1 MSKKKNSNQNKG
13 PQGNKKPIATPKKE
27 QKAKAEKI
35 WDEASG
41 AGAGLSG
48 FWANSTLHKWAIF
61 LFAFLL
67 YANAIPNG
75 YAVDDSIVIERNEFT
90 KKGMKGM
97 KGIWTED
104 TFTGFFGGKRNLVS
118 GGRYRP
124 FTVAMFAL
132 ENQIFGEVVTN
143 KGQNPV
149 VRNINTKAINKDRIL
164 KSLGNPEHKILKEYS
179 DSISMNVT
187 IVQGKPI
194 PDKDG
199 DINYQGNPQ
208 VSHAINGLF
217 FALLCMLLY
226 IWILQ
231 MFDPKKEGKFMAVF
245 VAFSDA
251 ILFAAHPL
259 HVEAVANI
267 KGRDEIMVT
276 LGSILA
282 TYWAMKSINNERW
295 LLYMGGATLVF
306 FMALFCKESAI
317 PFLAII
323 PLALYFFTKADL
335 TTIAIRTLP
344 FVVAVG
350 IFWVGIRNPILDL
363 GSKGAPA
370 PEFMNDPFMS
380 LEDQTN
386 GTRAYVSWD
395 DKEKCP
401 GCSSKKYG
409 TIMYTWVEYLRL
421 LAIPHP
427 LTNDYY
433 PKYIRA
439 VETSKLET
447 KGYTLEDVDGRKRFY
462 KDNIPTL
469 SSPKVLLS
477 IFLHLGMAALAL
489 FGLLRRKP
497 YAFAL
502 IFYAATFSVVSN
514 LFFPIGTNMAER
526 FMFMPSVGFSLI
538 CALGLVELAKLT
550 NPKNKEGLQAHAMA
564 VPLAVFIG
572 VTALYSIKT
581 FIRNFDWKSDY
592 TLFTRD
598 MAVSTTSAKLNNAVS
613 GVLQEQVNKTESA
626 IEKEQILIRA
636 LRHSKNAIE
645 LHPTYNNA
653 WLLYGNANVML
664 GNIRDQGGKLDEA
677 LAFYNESIKAYNEV
691 NRLRPDHADVPVNL
705 TVAYRDLGKLL
716 GQKMGRLP
724 EAIQA
729 FEASNKWAKG
739 RDIEVLRLMGVA
751 YGISNNH
758 QKAIESFNQALAVL
772 PDNAA
777 VLFNLEVAY
786 QQLAAM
792 AANDPAKQQEYMTK
806 ALEYQQKWKAID
818 PNYDPRAGQ

>member
-1 MSKKKNSNQNKG
+1 
-13 PQGNKKPIATPKKE
+13 
-27 QKAKAEKI
+27 
-35 WDEASG
+35 
-41 AGAGLSG
+41 
-48 FWANSTLHKWAIF
+48 
-61 LFAFLL
+61 
-67 YANAIPNG
+67 
-75 YAVDDSIVIERNEFT
+75 
-90 KKGMKGM
+90 
-97 KGIWTED
+97 
-104 TFTGFFGGKRNLVS
+104 
-118 GGRYRP
+118 
-124 FTVAMFAL
+124 
-132 ENQIFGEVVTN
+132 
-143 KGQNPV
+143 
-149 VRNINTKAINKDRIL
+149 
-164 KSLGNPEHKILKEYS
+164 
-179 DSISMNVT
+179 MNVT

-199 DINYQGNPQ
+199 DINYQGNASI
-208 VSHAINGLF
+208 SHAINGIF

-231 MFDPKKEGKFMAVF
+231 MFDPKREGNFTAIF
-245 VAFSDA
+245 IAFTAA

-276 LGSILA
+276 LGSLLA
-282 TYWAMKSINNERW
+282 TYWAMKSINSERW
-295 LLYMGGATLVF
+295 LLYMGGAVAVF

-323 PLALYFFTKADL
+323 PLALYFFTKADMA
-335 TTIAIRTLP
+335 TIALRTLP

-350 IFWVGIRNPILDL
+350 IFWVGIRNPILNLDDNSS
-363 GSKGAPA
+363 GFKFFNSSINKPA

-380 LEDQTN
+380 LEDQAN
-386 GTRAYVSWD
+386 GTRAYISWD

-409 TIMYTWVEYLRL
+409 TILYTWSEYLRL
-421 LAIPHP
+421 LVVPHP

-439 VETSKLET
+439 VEESKKSS
-447 KGYTLEDVDGRKRFY
+447 KGYSLIDVDGRTRFY
-462 KDNIPTL
+462 KDDIPTL
-469 SSPKVLLS
+469 GSPKVMLS
-477 IFLHLGMAALAL
+477 ILIHLAMAAFA
-489 FGLLRRKP
+489 FIGLIRRKP

-514 LFFPIGTNMAER
+514 LFFAIGTNMAER
-526 FMFMPSVGFSLI
+526 FMFMPSIGFSLLSG
-538 CALGLVELAKLT
+538 LGLVALAKLT
-550 NPKNKEGLQAHAMA
+550 NAKNRDALHSSAIM
-564 VPLAVFIG
+564 VPLVLFVAVTG
-572 VTALYSIKT
+572 LYSIKT
-581 FIRNFDWKSDY
+581 VTRNFDWKNDY
-592 TLFTRD
+592 TLFTKD

-613 GVLQEQVNKTESA
+613 GVLQEQLAKTENDVK
-626 IEKEQILIRA
+626 KEEILSRA
-636 LRHSKNAIE
+636 LRHSKNAIA

-664 GNIRDQGGKLDEA
+664 GNLRDKVNKLDTA
-677 LAFYNESIKAYNEV
+677 LVFYNEAIRAYTEV

-705 TVAYRDLGKLL
+705 TVAYRDKGKLL

-758 QKAIESFNQALAVL
+758 QKAIESFTQALAVL
-772 PDNAA
+772 PNNAA

-792 AANDPAKQQEYMTK
+792 SVNNPTKQQEYMAK
-806 ALEYQQKWKAID
+806 ALEYQQKWKEVD
-818 PNYDPRAGQ
+818 PNYDPRAQQ